1 MIGNTKIKQFI
12 EGNFHLFKTYGS
24 MVFQNKSCSCFY
36 NKRMI
41 KGLKTS
47 EQVDTISKLIETIMQ
62 LRVEVKR
69 DEAEYLINILN
80 LLRRRFEWSPKEA
93 LTSLPS
99 LSLKDNHGVRSKL
112 KSLKSLSEAN
122 IAIRFS
128 FVNKKD
134 QGLEV
139 A

>member
-1 MIGNTKIKQFI
+1 
-12 EGNFHLFKTYGS
+12 
-24 MVFQNKSCSCFY
+24 
-36 NKRMI
+36 MI

-99 LSLKDNHGVRSKL
+99 LNLKDNHGVRSKL